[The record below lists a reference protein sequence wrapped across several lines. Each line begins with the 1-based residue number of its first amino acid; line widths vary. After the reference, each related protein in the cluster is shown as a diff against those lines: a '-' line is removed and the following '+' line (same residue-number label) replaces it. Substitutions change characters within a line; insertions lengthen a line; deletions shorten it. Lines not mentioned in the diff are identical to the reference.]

1 MRTRGLSF
9 VVVTMLLGFTGC
21 FTGGTPAPIVVG
33 HVSDKTRLDK
43 AGDQAELGIRL
54 ALHEANNDSALA
66 DAFGGRKIEVH
77 HTDARGD
84 LDKCASQA
92 VRLDSVNRSLAL
104 FGGLSAAETAALN
117 NAKVPL
123 LTFHGQSAP
132 GAGNQV
138 FYLGM
143 SPIRQ
148 GTVLAKFVAQDAKAI
163 QIILLLDERRA
174 EATALAESFQKTLA
188 QTRRQDKTEE
198 AKVLTLRFGADAKWS
213 ELIERMNALEPH
225 AIVFA
230 GTVQDFN
237 AWHKVF
243 RREFLANDPLV
254 LYAGSDGDQRLFD
267 LEGDAKSAVVLATS
281 LDFDPASQ
289 KVTAFKKSF
298 RDAFPT
304 EAEPDVHAAL
314 AYDGFRMLVEAMKGT
329 ATQLT
334 PERVRD
340 ELLNK
345 TKNFAGL
352 TGPLTISA
360 DRVVERPLFV
370 VRWQDRVVTPVKGYD
385 P

>member
-1 MRTRGLSF
+1 MRRRSQSIAF
-9 VVVTMLLGFTGC
+9 VAILLGFTGC

-54 ALHEANNDSALA
+54 ALHDVNNDSALA

-84 LDKCASQA
+84 LDKFKSQA

-104 FGGLSAAETAALN
+104 FGGLSAAETAALSH
-117 NAKVPL
+117 AKVPL
-123 LTFHGQSAP
+123 LTFHGQSAS

-148 GTVLAKFVAQDAKAI
+148 GTVLAKFVAEDAKAI
-163 QIILLLDERRA
+163 QVILMIDEGRA

-188 QTRRQDKTEE
+188 EVRKQDKDQD
-198 AKVLTLRFGADAKWS
+198 AKVLALRFAKDAKWS

-243 RREFLANDPLV
+243 RRELLASDPQV

-267 LEGDAKSAVVLATS
+267 LEGDAKSSVMLATA

-289 KVTAFKKSF
+289 KVTSFKKAF

-340 ELLNK
+340 ELLK
-345 TKNFAGL
+345 TKDFAGL
-352 TGPLTISA
+352 TGPLTIPA

-370 VRWQDRVVTPVKGYD
+370 VRWQDRVVTPVKMYA

>member
-1 MRTRGLSF
+1 MRTRSQSIVL
-9 VVVTMLLGFTGC
+9 VALLLGFTGC
-21 FTGGTPAPIVVG
+21 FTGATPAPIVVG

-54 ALHEANNDSALA
+54 ALHEVNNDSALA

-77 HTDARGD
+77 HTDAGGD
-84 LDKCASQA
+84 LDKFESQA

-104 FGGLSAAETAALN
+104 FGGLSVAETTALN
-117 NAKVPL
+117 HAKVPL
-123 LTFHGQSAP
+123 LTFHGQPAS

-143 SPIRQ
+143 SPSRQ
-148 GTVLAKFVAQDAKAI
+148 GTVLAKFVAQDDKAI
-163 QIILLLDERRA
+163 QIILLMDERRP
-174 EATALAESFQKTLA
+174 EATVLAESFQKTLV
-188 QTRRQDKTEE
+188 QIRTQDNGQE
-198 AKVLTLRFGADAKWS
+198 AKVLVLRFAKDAKWS
-213 ELIERMNALEPH
+213 ELTERMKPLEPH

-237 AWHKVF
+237 AWHKVL
-243 RREFLANDPLV
+243 RRQFLDREPQV

-267 LEGDAKSAVVLATS
+267 VEGDAKCSVVLATA
-281 LDFDPASQ
+281 LDFDPASE
-289 KVTAFKKSF
+289 KVTVFKKTY

-304 EAEPDVHAAL
+304 KAEPDVHAAL
-314 AYDGFRMLVEAMKGT
+314 AYDGFRILVEAMKGT
-329 ATQLT
+329 ASQLT

-340 ELLNK
+340 ELLK

-352 TGPLTISA
+352 TGPLTIAA
-360 DRVVERPLFV
+360 DRIVERPLFV
-370 VRWQDRVVTPVKGYD
+370 VRWQDRVVTPVKMYA

>member
-1 MRTRGLSF
+1 MRTRGQCIVLAA
-9 VVVTMLLGFTGC
+9 MLLGFTGC
-21 FTGGTPAPIVVG
+21 FAGAAPAPIVVG

-54 ALHEANNDSALA
+54 ALHEVNNDSAWT

-84 LDKCASQA
+84 LDKFASQA

-104 FGGLSAAETAALN
+104 FGGLSAAETAALS
-117 NAKVPL
+117 NAKIPL
-123 LTFHGQSAP
+123 LTFHGQPTS

-143 SPIRQ
+143 SPSRQ
-148 GTVLAKFVAQDAKAI
+148 GTVLAKFVAQDAKSI
-163 QIILLLDERRA
+163 QIILLIDERRA
-174 EATALAESFQKTLA
+174 EATASADSFQKTLA
-188 QTRRQDKTEE
+188 HTRRQDKTEE
-198 AKVLTLRFGADAKWS
+198 AKVLALRFGADAKWS
-213 ELIERMNALEPH
+213 ELIQRMDALEPH

-237 AWHKVF
+237 AWHKIF
-243 RREFLANDPLV
+243 RRELLASDPQI

-267 LEGDAKSAVVLATS
+267 LEGDAKCSVVLATS
-281 LDFDPASQ
+281 LDFDPGSQ
-289 KVTAFKKSF
+289 RVTAFKKNF

-304 EAEPDVHAAL
+304 ETEPDVHAAL

-334 PERVRD
+334 PDRVRD
-340 ELLNK
+340 ELAR
-345 TKNFAGL
+345 TKDFAGL
-352 TGPLTISA
+352 TGPLTIPA

-370 VRWQDRVVTPVKGYD
+370 VRWQDRVVTPVKAY
-385 P
+385 PP

>member
-1 MRTRGLSF
+1 MRTPSPSIVF
-9 VVVTMLLGFTGC
+9 AAMLLGITGC

-33 HVSDKTRLDK
+33 HISDKSRLDK

-54 ALHEANNDSALA
+54 ALYEVNSDSTLA

-84 LDKCASQA
+84 LDKLESQA

-104 FGGLSAAETAALN
+104 FGGLSAPETFALN
-117 NAKVPL
+117 HAKVPL
-123 LTFHGQSAP
+123 LTFHGQPAP

-143 SPIRQ
+143 SPIQQ
-148 GTVLAKFVAQDAKAI
+148 GTVLAKFVAQDAMAI
-163 QIILLLDERRA
+163 QVILMIDEGRA

-188 QTRRQDKTEE
+188 QIRRQDKAQE
-198 AKVLTLRFGADAKWS
+198 AKVLALRFGKDGKWS

-230 GTVQDFN
+230 GTVHDFN

-243 RREFLANDPLV
+243 RRELLASDPQV

-267 LEGDAKSAVVLATS
+267 LEGEAKSSVVLATA
-281 LDFDPASQ
+281 LDCDPASQ
-289 KVTAFKKSF
+289 KVTAFKKNF

-304 EAEPDVHAAL
+304 EPEPDVHAAL

-329 ATQLT
+329 AAQLT

-340 ELLNK
+340 ELLK

-352 TGPLTISA
+352 TGPLTIPA
-360 DRVVERPLFV
+360 DRVVDRPLFV
-370 VRWQDRVVTPVKGYD
+370 VRWQDRVVTPVKAYA